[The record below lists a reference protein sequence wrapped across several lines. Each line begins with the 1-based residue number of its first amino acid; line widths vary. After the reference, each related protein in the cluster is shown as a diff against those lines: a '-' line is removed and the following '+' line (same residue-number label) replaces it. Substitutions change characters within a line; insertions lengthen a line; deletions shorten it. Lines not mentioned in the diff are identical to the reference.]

1 MEGTCKHAPIKT
13 TTDKNCR
20 AGNIEAGAS
29 YDDPRVNGGMVPK
42 EMQGPKHLF
51 RTFFLLNHF
60 FPLRSVNTGD
70 PVQQLFIFHLIPS
83 RSSASCQSWHVIT
96 TKQDPAFF
104 SFFAA
109 GCAAS
114 SEAPWI
120 IYSWGSLGG
129 TPSNSGEC
137 LRFSTQP
144 GLPSSLYPFPRVLQ
158 ERRLEFHGC

>member
-1 MEGTCKHAPIKT
+1 MHRQKVQLTKTAEPATSRQKNPTMILGSMMEWFRGKCKDLNLSLPHF
-13 TTDKNCR
+13 
-20 AGNIEAGAS
+20 
-29 YDDPRVNGGMVPK
+29 
-42 EMQGPKHLF
+42 LF
-51 RTFFLLNHF
+51 ANHF

-144 GLPSSLYPFPRVLQ
+144 GLPSSFYPFPRVLQ
-158 ERRLEFHGC
+158 GRRLEFHGC